1 MLRPILFC
9 IHFLRCV
16 PRIFLLK
23 ILWTFC
29 LNVIASFQL
38 MLVVTAGR
46 ADYFLDNA
54 NRSQGQHVVVVI
66 SVSDP
71 HPSQRLSLLE
81 TGGDTKNK
89 EYFVLM
95 I

>member
-38 MLVVTAGR
+38 MLSVRTTFSTMRIGR
-46 ADYFLDNA
+46 KA
-54 NRSQGQHVVVVI
+54 NR
-66 SVSDP
+66 
-71 HPSQRLSLLE
+71 LL
-81 TGGDTKNK
+81 
-89 EYFVLM
+89 
-95 I
+95 